1 MCSCFAF
8 PATIYPAA
16 EHSRALFNNTHGT
29 LVCVMFRNV
38 CVHFDFLACMLR
50 ARRVLPGQ
58 SGGSVGG
65 SVPTSAMFY
74 LPACTWVT
82 CNSYTKRTQLPSAHP
97 KGKTNPHC
105 VLPQTFGYLSAFT
118 CRALHTLF
126 GVGTILLCLSGGFHV
141 VLAIACLDLHTHVP
155 RDPPLV
161 CLQSAGLLG
170 GIQTVLL
177 RFLLALCAT

>member
-16 EHSRALFNNTHGT
+16 EHSRALFNSTHGT

-82 CNSYTKRTQLPSAHP
+82 CNSYTNARSSL
-97 KGKTNPHC
+97 
-105 VLPQTFGYLSAFT
+105 
-118 CRALHTLF
+118 LHTPREKQIPTVF
-126 GVGTILLCLSGGFHV
+126 CPKLLDTSPHSPAEPCTRYSRRRDNTSMSVGGFSC
-141 VLAIACLDLHTHVP
+141 CLGDCMSRPAHT
-155 RDPPLV
+155 RA
-161 CLQSAGLLG
+161 S
-170 GIQTVLL
+170 
-177 RFLLALCAT
+177 

>member
-16 EHSRALFNNTHGT
+16 EHSRALFNNRHGT

-105 VLPQTFGYLSAFT
+105 VLPQIFGYLSAFT

-126 GVGTILLCLSGGFHV
+126 AAWGQYFYVCRGVFMLSWRLHVSTCTHTCLV
-141 VLAIACLDLHTHVP
+141 TL
-155 RDPPLV
+155 PLYV
-161 CLQSAGLLG
+161 CRVQDYWEGYKLFCYA
-170 GIQTVLL
+170 
-177 RFLLALCAT
+177 FY